1 MSKYVIIGGS
11 GFVGSRLI
19 SEINSSDIKNLDKN
33 PSSLHSKITFFC
45 DIRNKETIY
54 LHSKTTH
61 VVLLAA
67 EHRDDIF
74 PTSL

>member
-33 PSSLHSKITFFC
+33 PSSLTQKSPFSVTLEIKKQFTYIL
-45 DIRNKETIY
+45 K
-54 LHSKTTH
+54 LHT
-61 VVLLAA
+61 
-67 EHRDDIF
+67 
-74 PTSL
+74 